1 VLVLPSDYPWG
12 ALIRLSFRLPS
23 ARNFDISGTVFLTRF
38 DSFQF
43 LVMPFGLADEP
54 AVFMELM
61 NIVFRSFPDLL
72 ISVFGDGSSC

>member
-38 DSFQF
+38 DSLSVLGHAFR
-43 LVMPFGLADEP
+43 FG
-54 AVFMELM
+54 
-61 NIVFRSFPDLL
+61 
-72 ISVFGDGSSC
+72 